1 MHRFYVSSQGISVD
15 KIIIL
20 DKKQIHHLKD
30 VLRLKVKNRVIVFDE
45 TANEYTADIERISSQ
60 GISLK
65 LKEKRKP
72 TASKKFQLTVACA
85 IPKRAKMDDIID
97 KLTQLGVERI
107 IPLKTSRV
115 VIKWDKHKEIKHQ
128 KRWKT
133 IAQNASEQCQRNTFP
148 IVDAIKNIGEVLAD
162 SDSFDLKLIPTL
174 VGKRKSLKEIFL
186 NTYPRNIMVLIGPEG
201 DFTPEEVGLALKNGF
216 IPLTLGELVL
226 RVDTAAV
233 AVTSFIR
240 LYEPRTF

>member
-1 MHRFYVSSQGISVD
+1 MHRFYVSSQDISVD
-15 KIIIL
+15 KIIIR
-20 DKKQIHHLKD
+20 DISAVHHIKD
-30 VLRLKVKNRVIVFDE
+30 VLRLKAKDRVIVFDE
-45 TANEYTADIERISSQ
+45 TANEYTADIERISPQ

-65 LKEKRKP
+65 IKERRKL
-72 TASKKFQLTVACA
+72 TASRKFKITVACA

-115 VIKWDKHKEIKHQ
+115 VIQWDKPKEIRHQ
-128 KRWKT
+128 RRWKT

-148 IVDAIKNIGEVLAD
+148 IVDAIRNIGKVLAD

-174 VGKRKSLKEIFL
+174 VGKLRSLKEIFL
-186 NTYPRNIMVLIGPEG
+186 NTCPRNILVLIGPEG
-201 DFTPEEVGLALKNGF
+201 DFTPEEVDLALKTGF
-216 IPLTLGELVL
+216 IPVTLGELVL
-226 RVDTAAV
+226 RIDTAAV

-240 LYEPRTF
+240 LYADH